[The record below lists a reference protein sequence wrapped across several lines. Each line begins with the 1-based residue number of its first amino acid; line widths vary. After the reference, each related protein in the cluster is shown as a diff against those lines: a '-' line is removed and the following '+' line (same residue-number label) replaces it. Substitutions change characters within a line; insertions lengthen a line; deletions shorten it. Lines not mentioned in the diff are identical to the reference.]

1 MIVYR
6 LRFALL
12 LLVAT
17 VVGGTVGFRWIEGW
31 TWLESVWM
39 VGITLTT
46 IGFGEIHPLSDQGR
60 VFTLGLILGGISIG
74 SYTATEITRYVVEGD
89 LQRDIEARRWR
100 RLMDTMHDHHVVVGY
115 GRLGREVALEL
126 RHAECRVVVVELD
139 GDNAAAAERDGFV
152 VVRGDGTSDDSLRS
166 AGIERARGAAI
177 ATSSNASNVVI
188 TLSARQLNATLLI
201 LTRVD
206 DDETARKALKAG
218 ANHVLSPQGL
228 GGAHMA
234 HALLRPN
241 ARAFLDLAMSRA
253 SRELEI
259 GEVTVRGAPRTLAEL
274 AAPDRHKVIVV
285 AIRKGDGRMITVPG
299 PKDELRDGDIAI
311 LVGRPD
317 NVRSFARSMT

>member
-1 MIVYR
+1 MILYR
-6 LRFALL
+6 LRFALF
-12 LLVAT
+12 LLVLT

-31 TWLESVWM
+31 TWLESAWM
-39 VGITLTT
+39 MGITLTT
-46 IGFGEIHPLSDQGR
+46 IGFGEIHPMSDEGR
-60 VFTLGLILGGISIG
+60 IFTLVLIVGGISVG

-100 RLMDTMHDHHVVVGY
+100 RAMDTMHDHHVVIGY

-126 RHAECRVVVVELD
+126 RHAEAPVVVVETE
-139 GDNAAAAERDGFV
+139 GTAADCAERDGFV
-152 VVRGDGTSDDSLRS
+152 VVRGDGTTDDSLRS
-166 AGIERARGAAI
+166 AAIERARGAAI
-177 ATSSNASNVVI
+177 ATSSNASNVFI
-188 TLSARQLNATLLI
+188 TLSVRQLNPRMLI

-259 GEVTVRGAPRTLAEL
+259 GEVTVSGTPHTLAEL
-274 AAPDRHKVIVV
+274 AAPEKHKVIVV
-285 AIRKGDGRMITVPG
+285 AIRKADGRMITVPG
-299 PKDELRDGDIAI
+299 PRDELVAGDIAI

-317 NVRSFARSMT
+317 NVRAFAKTMA